1 MQRAPFYFQYLVDR
15 IGRMELERTA
25 AMMGHSMTATG
36 MYIGYFIRLISKSA
50 VPFGSSCTLSQ
61 ITGFRFKFRLAS
73 DTRCPGGSPCS
84 SLS

>member
-36 MYIGYFIRLISKSA
+36 NIGVTS
-50 VPFGSSCTLSQ
+50 
-61 ITGFRFKFRLAS
+61 
-73 DTRCPGGSPCS
+73 
-84 SLS
+84 